1 MEALDNKCPACSA
14 KIDFNPKNQ
23 KWDCKY
29 CGSKFTLEE
38 MQKYQNA
45 SSKEENK
52 KAETKKSTKKEET
65 EDLDIYHCKNCGA
78 EVMADENTTAT
89 FCVYC
94 GSTAILKEKIMEGTM
109 PTQIIPF
116 KNVKQDAIEKFKG
129 LSKNRPLMPKFFN
142 ETKNIEKISGVYIPF
157 WTYNL
162 NVSGNI
168 DFTYDHVT
176 TWSDYNYCYTK
187 TDTYLAKRNS
197 NMNFERVLVDGSS
210 RFDDDLMDSLEP
222 FHYKGLVEYN
232 HAYLSG
238 FLAEKYDVDEKKA
251 IVRAN
256 KRAMNTA
263 IETTRKTV
271 TGAGPTVSKN
281 KLNIKKIKNDYI
293 LLPVWMVN
301 VKYKDKTYTFAMN
314 GQTGKMVGNIPLS
327 MKRTVAF
334 SILIFSIVEVITC
347 IVLYMI

>member
-1 MEALDNKCPACSA
+1 MEALDNKCPACGA

-38 MQKYQNA
+38 MQKYKNA
-45 SSKEENK
+45 SSEKEN
-52 KAETKKSTKKEET
+52 TKKETPKPSKKEKIK
-65 EDLDIYHCKNCGA
+65 DLDVYHCKNCGA
-78 EVMADENTTAT
+78 QVMADETTTAT

-94 GSTAILKEKIMEGTM
+94 GSTAILKEKIMEGRT

-116 KNVKQDAIEKFKG
+116 KNVKQDAVEKFKG

-142 ETKNIEKISGVYIPF
+142 EAKNIEKISGIYIPF
-157 WTYNL
+157 WTYDL

-168 DFTYDHVT
+168 DFNYNRVT
-176 TWSDYNYCYTK
+176 TWNDYNYSYTK

-197 NMNFERVLVDGSS
+197 TMNFEKVLVDGSS

-222 FHYKGLVEYN
+222 FNYNDLVEYN

-238 FLAEKYDVDEKKA
+238 FLAEKYDVDEKIA
-251 IVRAN
+251 IERAN
-256 KRAMNTA
+256 KRAVNTA
-263 IETTRKTV
+263 IDTTKSTIR
-271 TGAGPTVSKN
+271 AANPTIAKN
-281 KLNIKKIKNDYI
+281 ELTIKKLKNDYI

-301 VKYKDKTYTFAMN
+301 IKYKEKTYTFAMN

-327 MKRTVAF
+327 MKKTIAF
-334 SILIFSIVEVITC
+334 SILIFSIVEVIIC
-347 IVLYMI
+347 IVLYII